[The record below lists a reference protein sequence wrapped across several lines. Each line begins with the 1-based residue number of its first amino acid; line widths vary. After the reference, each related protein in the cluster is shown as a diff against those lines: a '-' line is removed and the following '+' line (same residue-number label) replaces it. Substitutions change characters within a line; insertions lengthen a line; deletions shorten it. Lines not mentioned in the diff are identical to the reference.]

1 MRKDRRNN
9 PKETFLFA
17 LLVLIAISIS
27 SPGSA
32 RGDSASEIDL
42 KVTKSLKMLYDTTPG
57 AKLLSKNAKGLLVFP
72 KIVKFGFLAGT
83 QIGDGALLKEGKP
96 TDYYRSISAS
106 FGLQAG
112 LRAFDYVLMFMD
124 DKSTRLSRQER
135 RLGTWFW
142 ARYCSIEKR
151 ICSISDLNNSAQ
163 RRLRFYFRPPRCHG
177 WDRIAG
183 DKDNEV
189 QAKTIVLPNLLLI
202 NTDKPANL
210 ALNFHTS
217 GCQLPFKGIRL
228 YGSPLPS
235 TNNLTSSPSMDTLCQ
250 IEP

>member
-9 PKETFLFA
+9 PKETYLFA

-27 SPGSA
+27 SPGST

-42 KVTKSLKMLYDTTPG
+42 KVTNSLKMLYDTIPG

-124 DKSTRLSRQER
+124 DKSLDYLDRSAGWE
-135 RLGTWFW
+135 LGSGPGIVVLNKGFAVSATSTTLRKGVYAFIFDHQGVM
-142 ARYCSIEKR
+142 AGIELQGTK
-151 ICSISDLNNSAQ
+151 ITK
-163 RRLRFYFRPPRCHG
+163 F
-177 WDRIAG
+177 
-183 DKDNEV
+183 
-189 QAKTIVLPNLLLI
+189 
-202 NTDKPANL
+202 KPK
-210 ALNFHTS
+210 
-217 GCQLPFKGIRL
+217 P
-228 YGSPLPS
+228 
-235 TNNLTSSPSMDTLCQ
+235 
-250 IEP
+250 